1 MYIMHNDAA
10 YHAHQ
15 SHYLTGERSWNM
27 NEQNEQNRTE
37 QNKTEQNRTEPNRTE
52 HHRSYLVLLYR
63 LKKHSY
69 ITKAFL
75 DS

>member
-37 QNKTEQNRTEPNRTE
+37 QNRTEQKRTEPNGTEPNRTPQII
-52 HHRSYLVLLYR
+52 SCAPIQA
-63 LKKHSY
+63 KK
-69 ITKAFL
+69 A
-75 DS
+75 

>member
-37 QNKTEQNRTEPNRTE
+37 QNKTEQNRTEPNRTPQII
-52 HHRSYLVLLYR
+52 SCAPTQA
-63 LKKHSY
+63 KK
-69 ITKAFL
+69 A
-75 DS
+75 